1 MVFYFVVFDIVK
13 IFLKNG
19 EKEILECVIIMM
31 RGEVLLVIIDWY

>member
-19 EKEILECVIIMM
+19 GKEILECVIIMM
-31 RGEVLLVIIDWY
+31 REEVLLVIVYWY